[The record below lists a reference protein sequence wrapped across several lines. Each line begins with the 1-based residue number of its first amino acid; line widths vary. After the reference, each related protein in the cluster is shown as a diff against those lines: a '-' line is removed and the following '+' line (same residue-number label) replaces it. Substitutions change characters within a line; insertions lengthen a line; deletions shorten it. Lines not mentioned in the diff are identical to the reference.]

1 MGLGF
6 RVQRVEGVVIFFLRV
21 GFFPPTRGGVGFRV
35 QRVEGLVI
43 FVAGG
48 FRV

>member
-6 RVQRVEGVVIFFLRV
+6 RVQRVEGLVIFLRV
-21 GFFPPTRGGVGFRV
+21 GFFPPTRVGLGFRV